1 MPLDPQ
7 LAESISVG
15 PTAERF
21 RTMEK
26 FIGTL
31 KSGETVASDNVSV
44 FIDALTGNFD
54 DTNFKVVAYS
64 LEAVEI
70 ILSRNTGFLT
80 KTYGQR
86 LLSSTLDKFGHVRP
100 TVKECAYSLAYFLMK
115 STVVADF
122 DISLSICM
130 TALAHKNAGVR
141 ETTIQLLSTILL
153 ELNRPDS
160 KVLSKVIPRFTEL
173 MKDSSPTVRSQA
185 TVAIANL
192 TEAYPDSLARLT
204 GHAGSG
210 DKDKESRDYS
220 NQKPASSGV
229 GKSGVR
235 RDTSTSS
242 LQTRSGVNAAGASAP
257 QSADTAISLFPP
269 PSTQDPDGQ
278 SNPLSIVPPTQQ
290 ASYYPYR
297 PLYAY
302 ELLFS
307 PNSLVSAGSDLTQ
320 KKFHSILRLPEQ
332 KMVDELNTIFSVYSV
347 NLKNEA
353 NWTVQ
358 LDTVKALISLVVID
372 SEAGV
377 TLSTQIFAQ
386 VFTDFLS
393 QNLSQIVSC
402 VMSRRSILSREM
414 CIFLELYAQRYGTYG
429 TRFVIDLIDPLIR
442 LLNQKG
448 ACYETSAD
456 ATMRAII
463 IYCNPKTAL
472 GRLVKHGQTDKSSH
486 VRAHVVEY
494 ILLLFISACLHSEG
508 YLAGKGLCSE
518 VDFWLRHEADII
530 QVFCKLADD
539 ALQRTRA
546 TAKCALLVMRIMRPS
561 FWSKSSQLL
570 GSKAPKI
577 EASIR
582 ENCLIY
588 YYISGKVH
596 KTKRVPLTSDDF
608 LMEWLRSASR
618 FAYIKCMDTDFNW
631 KVLLIETIDKFIGWS
646 AVGGLPNGLFIDPS
660 DGKDTVV
667 EHVYA
672 SSSTGALPSYTS
684 SSQQS
689 SRISRKAP
697 FSASAA
703 SERGKTLPATTRP
716 ENNAPTH
723 STIKQ
728 TNNITYDD
736 LDDVDELVTSTQL
749 ISTAAT
755 ATATAPPQSMR
766 LNGILSKLA
775 LNSQPDNVLLGLMKQ
790 WTGSFP
796 ELQSELRDSF
806 AQAILVLLDLTKH
819 SSLAVRLESLGIIRL
834 IVVSDGALLEDII
847 DVFLLPLL
855 EIYKDSELT
864 VRRAADAVLLL
875 LPTVLPVRKVFKGYS
890 SIINTATDVVLHGSL
905 RLLAK
910 TSHFYKDNALL
921 LEDIDGVFPGL
932 MRAFSNENPDIR
944 KAVVYCLVDLYYLVG
959 EDFTPYLNRLSASQ
973 LKLVTIYVV
982 KMSEKRAKQ
991 KH

>member
-7 LAESISVG
+7 VAESLSVG

-21 RTMEK
+21 KALEK
-26 FIGTL
+26 FIGML
-31 KSGETVASDNVSV
+31 KSGETVAPDNVSV
-44 FIDALTGNFD
+44 FVDALTGNFD
-54 DTNFKVVAYS
+54 DTNFKVVTYS
-64 LEAVEI
+64 LEAVQI
-70 ILSRNTGFLT
+70 ILSRNTAFLT

-100 TVKECAYSLAYFLMK
+100 SVKECAYSLAYFLMK
-115 STVVADF
+115 STVVSDF
-122 DISLSICM
+122 DINLGVCM

-153 ELNRPDS
+153 ELGKPDVKALA
-160 KVLSKVIPRFTEL
+160 KVVPRFTEL
-173 MKDSSPTVRSQA
+173 TKDSSPVVRSQA
-185 TVAIANL
+185 TVALANL
-192 TEAYPDSLARLT
+192 TEEYPDSLARL
-204 GHAGSG
+204 AGQSGG
-210 DKDKESRDYS
+210 DKDKESRDHGI
-220 NQKPASSGV
+220 QKPTSSGV
-229 GKSGVR
+229 NRSGVR
-235 RDTSTSS
+235 RETSASNIPG
-242 LQTRSGVNAAGASAP
+242 RSGIGGTGGSIPSAT
-257 QSADTAISLFPP
+257 DTAISLFPP

-297 PLYAY
+297 PLYSY
-302 ELLFS
+302 DLLFS
-307 PNSLVSAGSDLTQ
+307 PNSLVSAGTDLTQ
-320 KKFHSILRLPEQ
+320 KKFHSILRLEEQ
-332 KMVDELNTIFSVYSV
+332 KMVDELNVIFSVFSA

-353 NWTVQ
+353 NWTIQ
-358 LDTVKALISLVVID
+358 LDTVKALISLIIID

-386 VFTDFLS
+386 AFTDFLS
-393 QNLSQIVSC
+393 QNLAQIVAC

-429 TRFVIDLIDPLIR
+429 TRLVVDLIDPLIR

-463 IYCNPKTAL
+463 VYCNPKMAL
-472 GRLVKHGQTDKSSH
+472 ARLVKHGQADKSSH
-486 VRAHVVEY
+486 VRAHVIEY

-508 YLAGKGLCSE
+508 YLAGRGFCSE
-518 VDFWLRHEADII
+518 IDFWLRHEADII
-530 QVFCKLADD
+530 QLFCKLADD
-539 ALQRTRA
+539 ALQRTRI
-546 TAKCALLVMRIMRPS
+546 TAKCALLVMRILRLS

-577 EASIR
+577 EASVR
-582 ENCLIY
+582 ETCLSY
-588 YYISGKVH
+588 YYISGKTH
-596 KTKRVPLTSDDF
+596 KTKRVPLASDDF

-618 FAYIKCMDTDFNW
+618 FAYVKCMDIDFNW

-646 AVGGLPNGLFIDPS
+646 SVGGLPSGFADALGCQD
-660 DGKDTVV
+660 VAV
-667 EHVYA
+667 EQVT
-672 SSSTGALPSYTS
+672 STSTGALPHASN
-684 SSQQS
+684 SQQS
-689 SRISRKAP
+689 SRISRKTPISAT
-697 FSASAA
+697 ASA
-703 SERGKTLPATTRP
+703 ERGKTVSATARP
-716 ENNAPTH
+716 EHNGPVHTAAKQA
-723 STIKQ
+723 STIA
-728 TNNITYDD
+728 YDD
-736 LDDVDELVTSTQL
+736 LDDVDELVTNTQ
-749 ISTAAT
+749 T
-755 ATATAPPQSMR
+755 ATR
-766 LNGILSKLA
+766 LNGILSNLA
-775 LNSQPDNVLLGLMKQ
+775 LNTQPDNVLLSLMKQ
-790 WTGSFP
+790 WTNSFP
-796 ELQSELRDSF
+796 ELQSELRRSY

-819 SSLAVRLESLGIIRL
+819 SSLAVRLEALGIIRL
-834 IVVSDGALLEDII
+834 IVVSDGALLEDIL
-847 DVFLLPLL
+847 DVFLLPIL
-855 EIYKDSELT
+855 EIYKDPELI

-875 LPTVLPVRKVFKGYS
+875 LPTVLPVRNVFKGYS
-890 SIINTATDVVLHGSL
+890 SIVNTAADVVLHGSL

-921 LEDIDGVFPGL
+921 LEDIDSVFPGL

-991 KH
+991 GC

>member
-7 LAESISVG
+7 VAESISVG

-21 RTMEK
+21 KAVEK

-31 KSGETVASDNVSV
+31 KSGETVAPDNTSV
-44 FIDALTGNFD
+44 FVDALTGNFD

-70 ILSRNTGFLT
+70 ILSRNTTFLT

-100 TVKECAYSLAYFLMK
+100 SVKEYAYSLAYFLMK
-115 STVVADF
+115 STVVSDF
-122 DISLSICM
+122 DISLGICM
-130 TALAHKNAGVR
+130 TALSHKNAGVR

-153 ELNRPDS
+153 ELNKPDG
-160 KVLSKVIPRFTEL
+160 KVLSKVIPRFVEL
-173 MKDSSPTVRSQA
+173 TKDSSPAVRSQA
-185 TVAIANL
+185 TVALANL

-204 GHAGSG
+204 GHTGTG
-210 DKDKESRDYS
+210 DKDRESRDSQKSVS
-220 NQKPASSGV
+220 NGVSRSGAKREASATTLP
-229 GKSGVR
+229 GKSG
-235 RDTSTSS
+235 
-242 LQTRSGVNAAGASAP
+242 AGTTGGSVPSAT
-257 QSADTAISLFPP
+257 DTASSLFPP

-278 SNPLSIVPPTQQ
+278 SNPLSIVPPIQQ

-297 PLYAY
+297 PLYSY
-302 ELLFS
+302 DLLFS

-320 KKFHSILRLPEQ
+320 KKFHSILRLGEQ
-332 KMVDELNTIFSVYSV
+332 KMVDELNTIFSVFSA

-353 NWTVQ
+353 NWTIQ
-358 LDTVKALISLVVID
+358 LDTVKALISLIIID

-393 QNLSQIVSC
+393 QNLSQVVSC
-402 VMSRRSILSREM
+402 VMSRRSILSREI

-429 TRFVIDLIDPLIR
+429 TRFVVDLIDPLIR

-456 ATMRAII
+456 ATMRAIL
-463 IYCNPKTAL
+463 IYCNPKMAL
-472 GRLVKHGQTDKSSH
+472 GKLVKHGQTDKSSH
-486 VRAHVVEY
+486 VRAHVIEY
-494 ILLLFISACLHSEG
+494 ILLLFLSACLHSEG
-508 YLAGKGLCSE
+508 YLVGKGLCSE
-518 VDFWLRHEADII
+518 IDFWLRYEADII
-530 QVFCKLADD
+530 QLFCKLADD
-539 ALQRTRA
+539 ALQRTRV
-546 TAKCALLVMRIMRPS
+546 TAKCALLVLRVLRPS
-561 FWSKSSQLL
+561 FWSKSCQLL

-582 ENCLIY
+582 ETCLIY
-588 YYISGKVH
+588 YYISGKTH

-618 FAYIKCMDTDFNW
+618 FACIKCMDTDFEW

-646 AVGGLPNGLFIDPS
+646 SIGGLPGALLADV
-660 DGKDTVV
+660 DGQDIAV
-667 EHVYA
+667 EQA
-672 SSSTGALPSYTS
+672 CNSSSTGALPHISH
-684 SSQQS
+684 SQQS

-697 FSASAA
+697 LSASAA
-703 SERGKTLPATTRP
+703 TERGKATSVAATRSEHHDP
-716 ENNAPTH
+716 VHNAT
-723 STIKQ
+723 KQ
-728 TNNITYDD
+728 ASNIVYDD
-736 LDDVDELVTSTQL
+736 LDDVDELVTSTQ
-749 ISTAAT
+749 S
-755 ATATAPPQSMR
+755 SMR

-775 LNSQPDNVLLGLMKQ
+775 LNSQPDSVLLGLMKQ
-790 WTGSFP
+790 WTNSFP
-796 ELQSELRDSF
+796 ELQAELRDSF

-819 SSLAVRLESLGIIRL
+819 SSLAVRLEALGIVRL
-834 IVVSDGALLEDII
+834 IVVSDGALLEDIL
-847 DVFLLPLL
+847 DVFLLPIL
-855 EIYKDSELT
+855 EIYKDPELT

-875 LPTVLPVRKVFKGYS
+875 LPTVLPVRNVFKGYS
-890 SIINTATDVVLHGSL
+890 SIVNTATDVVLHGSL

-910 TSHFYKDNALL
+910 TSHFYKDNMLL
-921 LEDIDGVFPGL
+921 LEDIDSVFPGL

-991 KH
+991 GC

>member
-26 FIGTL
+26 FIGAL
-31 KSGETVASDNVSV
+31 KSGETVASDNVSI

-115 STVVADF
+115 NTVVADF
-122 DISLSICM
+122 DISLTICM

-141 ETTIQLLSTILL
+141 ETTIQLLSIILL
-153 ELNRPDS
+153 EMNKADAKALQ
-160 KVLSKVIPRFTEL
+160 KIMPRFTEL
-173 MKDSSPTVRSQA
+173 VKDSSPAVRSQA

-192 TEAYPDSLARLT
+192 TEAYSDNVTRLIGHT
-204 GHAGSG
+204 GVGDR
-210 DKDKESRDYS
+210 DKDSRDYS
-220 NQKPASSGV
+220 NQKPVSSGV
-229 GKSGVR
+229 SRSGVK
-235 RDTSTSS
+235 RDTTTSGLHS
-242 LQTRSGVNAAGASAP
+242 KSGVNAVGASAP
-257 QSADTAISLFPP
+257 SGTDTAISLFPP

-297 PLYAY
+297 PLYSY
-302 ELLFS
+302 DLLFS

-332 KMVDELNTIFSVYSV
+332 KMVDEINTIFSVFSA

-353 NWTVQ
+353 NWTIQ
-358 LDTVKALISLVVID
+358 LDTVKAFISLVVID

-377 TLSTQIFAQ
+377 TLSTEIFAQ

-414 CIFLELYAQRYGTYG
+414 CIFLELYTQRYGTYS
-429 TRFVIDLIDPLIR
+429 TRFMVDLIDPLIR

-456 ATMRAII
+456 ATIRAIL

-472 GRLVKHGQTDKSSH
+472 GKLVKHGQTDKSSH
-486 VRAHVVEY
+486 VRAHVIEY

-508 YLAGKGLCSE
+508 YLSGKGLFSDI
-518 VDFWLRHEADII
+518 DFWLRHEADII
-530 QVFCKLADD
+530 QLFCKLADD
-539 ALQRTRA
+539 ALQRTRT
-546 TAKCALLVMRIMRPS
+546 TAKCALLIMKILRPS
-561 FWSKSSQLL
+561 FWSKSAQLL

-577 EASIR
+577 EASMR
-582 ENCLIY
+582 ENCLMY
-588 YYISGKVH
+588 YYIYGKVH

-608 LMEWLRSASR
+608 LIEWLRSASR
-618 FAYIKCMDTDFNW
+618 FAYVKCMDADFNW
-631 KVLLIETIDKFIGWS
+631 KVSLIETIDKFIGWNI
-646 AVGGLPNGLFIDPS
+646 VGGLPNGLSTDLL

-667 EHVYA
+667 EHVHD
-672 SSSTGALPSYTS
+672 SSSIGALPSHTLN
-684 SSQQS
+684 SQHS
-689 SRISRKAP
+689 SRASRKAP
-697 FSASAA
+697 FNASAT
-703 SERGKTLPATTRP
+703 SERGRTL
-716 ENNAPTH
+716 
-723 STIKQ
+723 STIAMPE
-728 TNNITYDD
+728 TNASLHGTNIIYDD

-749 ISTAAT
+749 VAT
-755 ATATAPPQSMR
+755 ATAAANVVSQSMR
-766 LNGILSKLA
+766 LNGILSQLA
-775 LNSQPDNVLLGLMKQ
+775 LNSQPDTVLLRLMKR
-790 WTGSFP
+790 WTSNFP
-796 ELQSELRDSF
+796 ELQAELRDSF

-819 SSLAVRLESLGIIRL
+819 SSLAVRLESLGIVRL
-834 IVVSDGALLEDII
+834 IVVSDGALLEDIL
-847 DVFLLPLL
+847 DVFLLPIL
-855 EIYKDSELT
+855 EIYKDPELT

-890 SIINTATDVVLHGSL
+890 SIVNTATDVILHGSL

-910 TSHFYKDNALL
+910 TSHFYKDTTLL
-921 LEDIDGVFPGL
+921 LEDIDGVFLGL

-991 KH
+991 EH